1 MRFEPPSSGSP
12 SPEPPP
18 SEASSFETMPVAP
31 SCNDL
36 IAVLAGDDDL
46 LGSSARIHVAHCLR
60 CQAELANHRRLR
72 RAMRAL
78 SEDPVPVD
86 PTLEAQILLALDEH
100 DARHARR
107 VPSYAAATLGGLAAA
122 AGMIALAT
130 RQRRGT
136 RLAG

>member
-1 MRFEPPSSGSP
+1 M
-12 SPEPPP
+12 P
-18 SEASSFETMPVAP
+18 SEAMPETPNC
-31 SCNDL
+31 SDL
-36 IAVLAGDDDL
+36 VAVLAGDDDL
-46 LGSSARIHVAHCLR
+46 FGSSARIHVAHCLR

-72 RAMRAL
+72 RAMRVL
-78 SEDPVPVD
+78 SEAPVPFD
-86 PTLEAQILLALDEH
+86 PTLEARILLALDGH